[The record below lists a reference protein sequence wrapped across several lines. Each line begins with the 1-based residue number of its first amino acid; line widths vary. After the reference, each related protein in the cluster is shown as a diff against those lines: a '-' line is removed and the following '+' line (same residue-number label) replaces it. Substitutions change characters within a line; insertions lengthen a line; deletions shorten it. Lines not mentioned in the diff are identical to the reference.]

1 MQAVSQSFSFI
12 PLCALSTVKGMV
24 IKMKIAAVGD
34 NCIDVYEKLNL
45 TFPGGNPLNVAYYS
59 VRLGGEASYTGV
71 VGYDKYGKI
80 MIDVL
85 NAKGVDTS
93 HLKVLP
99 GSTAITHVELVDG
112 ERVFGEYD
120 EGVMAQFKL
129 TDEDIDFLCS
139 QDMVV
144 TGLWG
149 KIENDLH
156 KIKSKGTP
164 IAFDFATKLNDPI
177 IETAI
182 YDVDYAFFAYDEG
195 DNEFIRGY
203 IKKMQAKGPKIVTAT
218 LGDKGSLAYDGKK
231 FTAFGIV
238 PCEVKDTM
246 GAGDSFIAG
255 FLRGILQCKELKE
268 CMHMG
273 AANSSITLQYTG
285 SW

>member
-1 MQAVSQSFSFI
+1 M
-12 PLCALSTVKGMV
+12 
-24 IKMKIAAVGD
+24 
-34 NCIDVYEKLNL
+34 DVYENLNKA
-45 TFPGGNPLNVAYYS
+45 FPGGNPVNVAVYS
-59 VRLGGEASYTGV
+59 VRLGGKASYTGV
-71 VGYDKYGKI
+71 VGDDIYGKI
-80 MIDVL
+80 MIDAL

-93 HLKVLP
+93 HLRVLH

-120 EGVMAQFKL
+120 EGVLAQFRL

-139 QDMVV
+139 HDMVV

-149 KIENDLH
+149 MIENDLH

-164 IAFDFATKLNDPI
+164 IAFDFATKLDDPV
-177 IETAI
+177 IEKAI

-195 DNEFIRGY
+195 DNEFIRSY
-203 IKKMQAKGPKIVTAT
+203 IKKMQAKGPNIVTVT
-218 LGDKGSLAYDGKK
+218 LGDKGSLAYDGKE

-255 FLRGILQCKELKE
+255 FLRGILQGKELKE

-273 AANSSITLQYTG
+273 AANSSVTLKYTG
-285 SW
+285 AW